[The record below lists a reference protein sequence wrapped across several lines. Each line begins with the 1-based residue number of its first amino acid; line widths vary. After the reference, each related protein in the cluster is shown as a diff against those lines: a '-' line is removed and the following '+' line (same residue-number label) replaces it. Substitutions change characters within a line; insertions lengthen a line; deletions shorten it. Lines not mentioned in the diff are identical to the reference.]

1 MAKHCRICSSSDA
14 IQDKVQEL
22 HRGGQSYRNIEA
34 ALATEFDVE
43 ISDSS
48 IGRHLS
54 KCLKMGNSGDES
66 EEIKEDDGVVLQEI
80 EGTPLEN
87 TTVHKELCNVLA
99 NAIRI
104 FNKRM
109 NETVS
114 SSVPYGTHLEAVKTL
129 DILINAFDKLY
140 QNPKEGVTQDKK
152 KLVLS
157 DLQVKLIHDVL
168 TAPEGAGDNDLKQ
181 RVTEVFQI
189 HETLGIGSSN
199 PDPL

>member
-54 KCLKMGNSGDES
+54 KCLKIEDSGDER
-66 EEIKEDDGVVLQEI
+66 EEVGEDEGVVLQEI
-80 EGTPLEN
+80 EATPLEN

-99 NAIRI
+99 NAIGI

-114 SSVPYGTHLEAVKTL
+114 AAVPYSTHLEAVKTL

-152 KLVLS
+152 KFVLS
-157 DLQVKLIHDVL
+157 DLQVKIIHDVL
-168 TAPEGAGDNDLKQ
+168 TAPENGADDDLKK
-181 RVTEVFQI
+181 RVTAVFEK
-189 HETLGIGSSN
+189 HETLGTGSRN